1 MPVRRRLA
9 AGCLAGA
16 LAALSVPLG
25 PPGPASATTA
35 ASAPAAPEGNDCTQV
50 TDSTAR
56 GRVSGQSEPLQRLGH
71 ADLVA
76 ELRSRGVAPGQ
87 GVTVAVLDSGV
98 VSGAPGLP
106 VAEHHAM
113 PGVQPELVS
122 GHGTAVAGLVAG
134 RGVDADTP
142 VGVAPA
148 ARLVSVRL
156 YDTSPADTDQKPID
170 TGAVLE
176 GLRWVERNRARLGIK
191 VVVVA
196 QAVPEGDGRVLER
209 AVRRLARDVVV
220 VASTGNRPASVDGEV
235 TGPMADFADPAAPGQ
250 DAARSG
256 LFLPASAPEA
266 LAVSTT
272 VPGEGDAATDP
283 RSVVLPN
290 SRTDVAVPT
299 AGAISYGLNG
309 APCVLTAPATS
320 WAAGLAAGVVAAVWS
335 RYPGET
341 APQVVARV
349 VGTASGVPEP
359 RNRLTGAGVVQPLEA
374 VTRPLAPG
382 RDGVL
387 ARTAP
392 ERPRVTKAQP
402 PEEPADPLAAVR
414 GDVVWW
420 GLLAGGVLVLAA
432 LLRPL
437 LTRPKFARDRR

>member
-16 LAALSVPLG
+16 LAALA
-25 PPGPASATTA
+25 PAGVATA
-35 ASAPAAPEGNDCTQV
+35 AAAAPAPEGNDCTQV
-50 TDSTAR
+50 TDTTAR
-56 GRVSGQSEPLQRLGH
+56 GSVTGQSEPLQRLGY

-76 ELRSRGVAPGQ
+76 ELRGRGVAPGQ

-98 VSGAPGLP
+98 VAGAPGLP
-106 VAEHHAM
+106 VAEHHATA
-113 PGVQPELVS
+113 GVQPELVS

-156 YDTSPADTDQKPID
+156 YDTSPADTDQKPVD

-176 GLRWVERNRARLGIK
+176 GLRWVEQNRARLGIK

-196 QAVPEGDGRVLER
+196 QAVPEGDDRVLER
-209 AVRRLARDVVV
+209 TVRRLSRDVVV
-220 VASTGNRPASVDGEV
+220 VASTGNRPTSTDGEV
-235 TGPMADFADPAAPGQ
+235 TGPMADYADPAAPGQ
-250 DAARSG
+250 DAAGSG

-320 WAAGLAAGVVAAVWS
+320 WAAGLAAGVAAAVWS
-335 RYPGET
+335 RYPDET
-341 APQVVARV
+341 AAQVVARI

-382 RDGVL
+382 RDGTMP
-387 ARTAP
+387 RTAP
-392 ERPRVTKAQP
+392 ERPRVAKAQP
-402 PEEPADPLAAVR
+402 PEEPTDPLAGVR
-414 GDVVWW
+414 RDVVWW
-420 GLLAGGVLVLAA
+420 GLLAGGLLVLAA

-437 LTRPKFARDRR
+437 LRGR